1 MYYIFI
7 YIHFIIVII
16 FIIIIIIIIINIISN
31 EPPYR
36 IFHVNQYGFH
46 FILKMIDTIL
56 WVVFNL
62 ETDFYEMIYLMYLI
76 DYHDLT
82 GI

>member
-1 MYYIFI
+1 MRKFI
-7 YIHFIIVII
+7 YIYLYYY
-16 FIIIIIIIIINIISN
+16 NYYYYYYKYKYISN